1 MVHIRPGR
9 LPSTETGLALC
20 TDRPCAEDPGH
31 SGRSELSGS
40 GPAPG
45 GQERDR
51 LEFQVSLSL
60 HDGSWPSVG
69 PTGPSKD
76 PESRGAMGWKLL
88 LPSHGTAQLAAPS
101 CQRTDSCFPF
111 PVSRF
116 PRHDVTNLIFTPL
129 KWFSFDA
136 PKTFHGVLQNISSW
150 EIQEPISRFP
160 FPECWQLHHVQFPTR
175 PFPNSQFP
183 FPTLFV
189 PRIHIQFP
197 ISHFPLGP

>member
-1 MVHIRPGR
+1 MVHIRSGR

-20 TDRPCAEDPGH
+20 TDRPRAEDPGR

-51 LEFQVSLSL
+51 LEFQLSLSL

-101 CQRTDSCFPF
+101 W
-111 PVSRF
+111 
-116 PRHDVTNLIFTPL
+116 PRSNLVWKQKAL
-129 KWFSFDA
+129 DNLLFSSGMCCSV
-136 PKTFHGVLQNISSW
+136 H
-150 EIQEPISRFP
+150 
-160 FPECWQLHHVQFPTR
+160 FPTR
-175 PFPNSQFP
+175 FLWAFIFRWS
-183 FPTLFV
+183 
-189 PRIHIQFP
+189 
-197 ISHFPLGP
+197 LGWG

>member
-1 MVHIRPGR
+1 MCPEAEQSRRTEARTVHIRSGR

-20 TDRPCAEDPGH
+20 TDRPRAEDPGR

-51 LEFQVSLSL
+51 LEFQLSLSL

-88 LPSHGTAQLAAPS
+88 LPSHGTASDYRYGSAGHSQQVCASGTPQTSTRTLRLRKSSSRAFERYLNHLLIPTARLFQHFAHLA
-101 CQRTDSCFPF
+101 Q
-111 PVSRF
+111 
-116 PRHDVTNLIFTPL
+116 PL
-129 KWFSFDA
+129 
-136 PKTFHGVLQNISSW
+136 
-150 EIQEPISRFP
+150 
-160 FPECWQLHHVQFPTR
+160 
-175 PFPNSQFP
+175 
-183 FPTLFV
+183 
-189 PRIHIQFP
+189 
-197 ISHFPLGP
+197 

>member
-1 MVHIRPGR
+1 MPGGAAVAAGEARTVHVRPGR

-20 TDRPCAEDPGH
+20 TDRPRAEDPGR

-51 LEFQVSLSL
+51 LEFQLSLSL

-88 LPSHGTAQLAAPS
+88 LPSHGTASDSRYGSADHSQQVCAKKTPDTS
-101 CQRTDSCFPF
+101 TRTLILRKSS
-111 PVSRF
+111 SRAF
-116 PRHDVTNLIFTPL
+116 ERY
-129 KWFSFDA
+129 
-136 PKTFHGVLQNISSW
+136 
-150 EIQEPISRFP
+150 
-160 FPECWQLHHVQFPTR
+160 
-175 PFPNSQFP
+175 PN
-183 FPTLFV
+183 
-189 PRIHIQFP
+189 H
-197 ISHFPLGP
+197 

>member
-1 MVHIRPGR
+1 MPGGAAVAASEARTVHVRPGR

-20 TDRPCAEDPGH
+20 TDRPRAEDPGR

-88 LPSHGTAQLAAPS
+88 LPSHGTAS
-101 CQRTDSCFPF
+101 D
-111 PVSRF
+111 SRF
-116 PRHDVTNLIFTPL
+116 RSSGTSQQVCASGTPETSTQTL
-129 KWFSFDA
+129 RLRK
-136 PKTFHGVLQNISSW
+136 SS
-150 EIQEPISRFP
+150 SRAF
-160 FPECWQLHHVQFPTR
+160 ER
-175 PFPNSQFP
+175 YPN
-183 FPTLFV
+183 
-189 PRIHIQFP
+189 H
-197 ISHFPLGP
+197 

>member
-1 MVHIRPGR
+1 MPGGAAVAASEARTVHVRPGR

-20 TDRPCAEDPGH
+20 TDRPRAEDTGR

-88 LPSHGTAQLAAPS
+88 LPSHGTAS
-101 CQRTDSCFPF
+101 DTRTRCDSHSGGFSANLRVTDCGSSADFCGSSSGS
-111 PVSRF
+111 SRAF
-116 PRHDVTNLIFTPL
+116 NRY
-129 KWFSFDA
+129 
-136 PKTFHGVLQNISSW
+136 
-150 EIQEPISRFP
+150 
-160 FPECWQLHHVQFPTR
+160 
-175 PFPNSQFP
+175 
-183 FPTLFV
+183 
-189 PRIHIQFP
+189 
-197 ISHFPLGP
+197 

>member
-1 MVHIRPGR
+1 MPGGAAVAAGEARMVHVRPGR

-20 TDRPCAEDPGH
+20 TDRPRAEDPGR

-88 LPSHGTAQLAAPS
+88 LPSHGTASDTRTRCDSHSGGFSTSLRIWS
-101 CQRTDSCFPF
+101 CDT
-111 PVSRF
+111 
-116 PRHDVTNLIFTPL
+116 
-129 KWFSFDA
+129 
-136 PKTFHGVLQNISSW
+136 
-150 EIQEPISRFP
+150 
-160 FPECWQLHHVQFPTR
+160 
-175 PFPNSQFP
+175 SQFP
-183 FPTLFV
+183 LRQIFATLSQA
-189 PRIHIQFP
+189 RQELQID
-197 ISHFPLGP
+197 ISNYIL